1 MTNPFPGV
9 NPYLEAQHRWSELH
23 SKFVNVW
30 QEQLLE
36 DLPDG
41 YDARLNEHVYLVN
54 ADDDSGRVVIP
65 DVALD
70 RASLPNDTT
79 TESAS
84 DVYGGVATATLTA
97 PPPWEVTEVFIEIIQ
112 HPDREL
118 VAILELLSPTNKGS
132 HYIQY
137 KSKRNAI
144 LQSPAHLV
152 ELDLLVLGRKLPMQ
166 GELPPGR
173 FHSYVS
179 RAELPREFT
188 VAGWGLRQ
196 RMPKI
201 PIPLAGPEEEVVS
214 DLQTV
219 FDTAWQRG
227 RYEKAI
233 DYTKPLDLPL
243 SDDDQQ
249 WVAEQLKSAASQDN
263 HE

>member
-9 NPYLEAQHRWSELH
+9 NPFLEAQHRWSEFH
-23 SKFVNVW
+23 PKFVNVW

-36 DLPDG
+36 NLPDG

-54 ADDDSGRVVIP
+54 ADDESSRVVIP
-65 DVALD
+65 DVAMD
-70 RASLPNDTT
+70 RTSQTGGAA
-79 TESAS
+79 TESIS

-97 PPPWEVTEVFIEIIQ
+97 PPPWEVTEVFIEILQ
-112 HPDREL
+112 FPEREL
-118 VAILELLSPTNKGS
+118 VAILELLSPTNRGS

-137 KSKRNAI
+137 KSKRNAT
-144 LQSPAHLV
+144 LQSATHLV

-166 GELPPGR
+166 GQLPEGP

-179 RAELPREFT
+179 RSEGPREFT

-196 RMPKI
+196 RMPRI
-201 PIPLAGPEEEVVS
+201 PIPLAGPNEEIVS
-214 DLQTV
+214 DLQSV
-219 FDTAWQRG
+219 FDTAWKRG

-243 SDDDQQ
+243 SDDDRQ
-249 WVAEQLKSAASQDN
+249 WVAEQLNAAASQDN